1 MIHEKTPLLSVQ
13 DLSVNFGHHHSHT
26 NTVVQR
32 LSFDIHEGEKLALVG
47 ESGSGKSVTALSIL
61 RLHDT
66 TQVQYPTGKIMFAG
80 NDLLQLADKP
90 LRRIRGRDISMIFQE
105 PMTSLNPVYRIGDQ
119 LIEPLILHENLS
131 KQAAKDRAIEL
142 LALTGIPSPAQ
153 RFNDYPHMLSGGQR
167 QRVMIAMALTCKPKL
182 LIADEPTTA
191 LDVTI
196 QLQILELLEKM
207 QQEFNMAVLM
217 ITHDLNL
224 VRRFADNICVMQKGR
239 LVEKAPV
246 HTLFEHPEHPYT
258 QHLLSSQPTKMLQ
271 DEDLQRVNEAPV
283 LLEGNNIQC
292 HFPLKTG
299 IFFKRI
305 NQVLKAVDN
314 ASLQLRAG
322 ETLGIV
328 GESGS
333 GKTTLGMCLLRLQAC
348 QGSISF
354 NEHRLDQ
361 LKPKTLRTLRRHFQV
376 VFQDPY
382 SSLSP
387 RMTVAQIIG
396 EGLEI
401 HFPQLSKAERH
412 SRILAI
418 MEEVGLD
425 ESMLSRYPH
434 EFSGGQRQRI
444 AIARAVILEPQLIL
458 LDEPTSA
465 LDVSVQKQV
474 LELLYRLQRTHNI
487 SYLFIS
493 HDLKVI
499 HAMSHRIIVMRH
511 GEFIESGETDT
522 VFNTP
527 KETYTRDLLHASL
540 FSTAEQAI
548 INKET

>member
-1 MIHEKTPLLSVQ
+1 MHEKPPLLSVQ
-13 DLSVNFGHHHSHT
+13 DLSVKFGQQHSHT

-61 RLHDT
+61 RLHDA

-80 NDLLQLADKP
+80 NDLLHLADKP

-105 PMTSLNPVYRIGDQ
+105 PMTSLNPVYTIGDQ
-119 LIEPLILHENLS
+119 LIEPLVLHENLT
-131 KQAAKDRAIEL
+131 KKAAKARAIEL

-196 QLQILELLEKM
+196 QLQILELLEQM

-224 VRRFADNICVMQKGR
+224 VRRFADNICVMQQGR
-239 LVEKAPV
+239 LVEKASV
-246 HTLFEHPEHPYT
+246 TQLFEQPEHPYT
-258 QHLLSSQPTKMLQ
+258 QHLLSSQLQKMLT
-271 DEDLQRVNEAPV
+271 DEDLQRVEEAPV
-283 LLEGNNIQC
+283 LLEGENIQC

-299 IFFKRI
+299 IFFKRTE
-305 NQVLKAVDN
+305 QVLKAVDN

-348 QGSISF
+348 QGAVSF
-354 NEHRLDQ
+354 NEHRLDE
-361 LKPKTLRTLRRHFQV
+361 LKPSALRTLRRHFQV

-401 HFPQLSKAERH
+401 HFPALSKAERH
-412 SRILAI
+412 SRILTI

-511 GEFIESGETDT
+511 GEFIESGETEM

-527 KETYTRDLLHASL
+527 KEDYTRDLLHASL
-540 FSTAEQAI
+540 FSSSEQI
-548 INKET
+548 IN